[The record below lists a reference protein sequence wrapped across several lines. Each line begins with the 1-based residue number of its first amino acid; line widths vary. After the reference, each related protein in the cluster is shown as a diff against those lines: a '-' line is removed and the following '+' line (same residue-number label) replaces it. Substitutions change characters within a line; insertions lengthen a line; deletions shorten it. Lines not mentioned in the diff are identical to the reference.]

1 MISEQGLYSP
11 HRASEYKNSIRGFMV
26 RSLCKIPK
34 RGLLARSLYKLS
46 IRALL
51 ARPLEDASWRSL
63 YKVSLRAL
71 YTRSLQDVSVA
82 RSLRKLPEIDKE
94 DAGRKDPRCGHQ
106 FGEQCERRLQPALW
120 DPRLT
125 VWLTVNTSKHGPAD
139 HRKILRIQSTLL
151 KADNPN

>member
-1 MISEQGLYSP
+1 
-11 HRASEYKNSIRGFMV
+11 MV
-26 RSLCKIPK
+26 RSLCKISI

-63 YKVSLRAL
+63 HKVSLRAL

-82 RSLRKLPEIDKE
+82 RSLRKLLEIDRE
-94 DAGRKDPRCGHQ
+94 DAGRKNPRCGTL
-106 FGEQCERRLQPALW
+106 FGERCERRLQPALW

-139 HRKILRIQSTLL
+139 HRKILRIPSTLL